1 MFTFILRE
9 SLELSVFIIKS
20 AHNVA
25 YSLYKY
31 VYPTFSEEKSIML
44 EMKELKQE
52 VESLRN
58 ELLIKSKILSQNQ
71 TEGTLQTPPFL
82 SSSVINLRDEHN
94 TPCSDETCLQ

>member
-1 MFTFILRE
+1 MLTFILRE
-9 SLELSVFIIKS
+9 SIELSVFIIKS

-31 VYPTFSEEKSIML
+31 VYPTLSEEKLILL

-58 ELLIKSKILSQNQ
+58 ELRIKSEINSQNQ
-71 TEGTLQTPPFL
+71 TERTLQMPPFMT
-82 SSSVINLRDEHN
+82 SSYINVRDEHN
-94 TPCSDETCLQ
+94 TPCSDEICLQ